1 MDNRDNNQDNKIIV
15 LETNYNTMADKI
27 DKLEKSVIR
36 GFSEL
41 KDEFKCIREENA
53 NRYVSKEKFEPV
65 RAIAYG
71 FVGIVMTAV
80 VIAIITL
87 VLV

>member
-1 MDNRDNNQDNKIIV
+1 MKDNEQDKQILI
-15 LETNYNTMADKI
+15 LETNYKTMADKI
-27 DKLEKSVIR
+27 DKLEKSVIK

-41 KDEFKCIREENA
+41 KEEFKCIREENA

-80 VIAIITL
+80 VVAIITL

>member
-15 LETNYNTMADKI
+15 LETNYKTMSEKI
-27 DKLEKSVIR
+27 DELKKSVEK

-41 KDEFKCIREENA
+41 KNEFKCIREENA

-80 VIAIITL
+80 VVAIITL